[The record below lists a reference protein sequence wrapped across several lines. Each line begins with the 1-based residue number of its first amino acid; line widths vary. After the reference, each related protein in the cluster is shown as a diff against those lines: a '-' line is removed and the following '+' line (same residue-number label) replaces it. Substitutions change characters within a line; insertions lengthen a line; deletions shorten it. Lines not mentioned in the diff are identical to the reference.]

1 MGARYFDGRQASA
14 HAVTLAMEGGQ
25 VLIRLPDGAVADA
38 WPLNGMRADAE
49 PGGAVRFHFGT
60 GPARLV
66 VDDPADLA
74 LLLPAVRR
82 RPRRPASWGVALAAC
97 MAVLWLGVAL
107 VHSGPDLL
115 APLVPAGWEAGLGAG
130 VESAMLRGGRCNG
143 AEGQAAL
150 DRLVARLAPPGGPVQ
165 AVVADDP
172 MVNAFTLPGRRV
184 VVMRGLIAS
193 AGDGDEL
200 AGVVAH
206 ELGHVA
212 HRDPLKRLLRA
223 MGLNVVAAGLG
234 WGGVD
239 GAQVA
244 GTLLGL
250 SYGRAAEAAA
260 DEYALQSLHAAGLRA
275 DGLARFFARIGHG
288 GELPAFLSDHP
299 ATAERQ
305 ARAAQAGMEG
315 APAFSPAEW
324 DALRGM
330 CAK

>member
-14 HAVTLAMEGGQ
+14 HAVTLVVEGGQ
-25 VLIRLPDGAVADA
+25 VLIRLPDGADADA
-38 WPLNGMRADAE
+38 WPLNGVRAEAE
-49 PGGAVRFHFGT
+49 PGGAVRFRFGA

-66 VDDPADLA
+66 VDDPDDLA

-82 RPRRPASWGVALAAC
+82 RPRRPVGWGVALAAC
-97 MAVLWLGVAL
+97 LAVAGLSVAL

-115 APLVPAGWEAGLGAG
+115 APLVPLEWEAGLGSG
-130 VESAMLRGGRCNG
+130 VESAMLRRGRCTG

-150 DRLVARLAPPGGPVQ
+150 DRLVARLAPPGGPVR
-165 AVVADDP
+165 AAVADDP

-212 HRDPLKRLLRA
+212 HRDPLKGLLRA
-223 MGLNVVAAGLG
+223 MGLNVVAVGLG
-234 WGGVD
+234 WGGMD
-239 GAQVA
+239 GGQAA

-260 DEYALQSLHAAGLRA
+260 DDYAVQSLHAAGLRA
-275 DGLARFFARIGHG
+275 DGLARFFRRIGHEG
-288 GELPAFLSDHP
+288 GLPAFLSDHP
-299 ATAERQ
+299 PTAERE
-305 ARAAQAGMEG
+305 ARAAQAGTEG
-315 APAFSPAEW
+315 APAFTPAEW